1 MDVIVIG
8 ALLVF
13 FAAATGYVV
22 FCDRVVASA
31 ATVHRHDAEADGDG

>member
-8 ALLVF
+8 ALLFF

-22 FCDRVVASA
+22 FCDRIA
-31 ATVHRHDAEADGDG
+31 AAQAVRRHDSEADGDG